1 MMGTWL
7 LFSQVQKIKANKVAL
22 SQEQKNKLKSVKE
35 SLKNIYEAVQKHV
48 ETNDPKILALP
59 DYGLILGSTTLLMEE
74 EILNGTAEGKEIMK
88 HAVAL
93 PPQQEQLT
101 GAIQQ
106 EGNVVPIKKTTT
118 FH

>member
-1 MMGTWL
+1 MMGMMIMLITMMGTWL

-74 EILNGTAEGKEIMK
+74 EILNGRSEERRVRKECRSRWS
-88 HAVAL
+88 
-93 PPQQEQLT
+93 PY
-101 GAIQQ
+101 
-106 EGNVVPIKKTTT
+106 
-118 FH
+118 